1 MARPVHRKGQA
12 GMVGFPGLQWRTVA
26 AAMVV
31 VALALAGC
39 RAASAA
45 KVAGGREGMAI
56 PPLTLTTLDGKSLD
70 LGAQRGKV
78 VIVDFWDTWC
88 GPCLRA
94 LPHLQELSRTHPD
107 SLVVIAVA
115 IGQEGE
121 GKVRSVVA
129 RQSLTIPV
137 AMLGSQADLT
147 PTFGSIDQLPTTFL
161 VGPDGVIRRRWI
173 GAQSLATYEHAVED
187 LLRP

>member
-1 MARPVHRKGQA
+1 MARISRFLWRPAVA
-12 GMVGFPGLQWRTVA
+12 GIVMA
-26 AAMVV
+26 
-31 VALALAGC
+31 ALALAGC
-39 RAASAA
+39 RSASAE
-45 KVAGGREGMAI
+45 KVVGGREGTVVPA
-56 PPLTLTTLDGKSLD
+56 LTLTTLEGKALD

-107 SLVVIAVA
+107 SLVVVAVA

-129 RQSLTIPV
+129 RQALTFPV
-137 AMLGSQADLT
+137 ALLVAQPDLT
-147 PTFGSIDQLPTTFL
+147 PAFGSIDQLPTTFL

-173 GAQSLATYEHAVED
+173 GAQSLATYEHAVMG

>member
-1 MARPVHRKGQA
+1 
-12 GMVGFPGLQWRTVA
+12 MVRISRSHWRSA
-26 AAMVV
+26 AAGLVV
-31 VALALAGC
+31 VAVALAGC
-39 RAASAA
+39 RAAAAA
-45 KVAGGREGMAI
+45 KVAGGGREGTAG
-56 PPLTLTTLDGKSLD
+56 PALTLTTLDGKSLD

-94 LPHLQELSRTHPD
+94 LPHLQELSRAHPD
-107 SLVVIAVA
+107 SLVVVAVA

-121 GKVRSVVA
+121 AKVRSVVA
-129 RQSLTIPV
+129 RQALTFPV
-137 AMLGSQADLT
+137 ALFSAQPDLT
-147 PTFGSIDQLPTTFL
+147 PAFGSIDQLPTTFL

-173 GAQSLATYEHAVED
+173 GAQSLATYENAVEG

>member
-1 MARPVHRKGQA
+1 
-12 GMVGFPGLQWRTVA
+12 
-26 AAMVV
+26 MVV
-31 VALALAGC
+31 AALALAGC
-39 RAASAA
+39 RAAAAA
-45 KVAGGREGMAI
+45 KVSGGREGTVVPA
-56 PPLTLTTLDGKSLD
+56 LTLTTLEGKSLD

-94 LPHLQELSRTHPD
+94 LPHLQELSRAYPD
-107 SLVVIAVA
+107 SLLVIAVA

-129 RQSLTIPV
+129 RQALTIPV
-137 AMLGSQADLT
+137 AMQGAQPDLT
-147 PTFGSIDQLPTTFL
+147 PAFGNIDQLPTTFL

-173 GAQSLATYEHAVED
+173 GAQSLATYQHAVVG

>member
-1 MARPVHRKGQA
+1 MAVLALSGCR
-12 GMVGFPGLQWRTVA
+12 VA
-26 AAMVV
+26 AA
-31 VALALAGC
+31 
-39 RAASAA
+39 A
-45 KVAGGREGMAI
+45 KVVGGREGMTV
-56 PPLTLTTLDGKSLD
+56 PPLALATLEGKALD

-94 LPHLQELSRTHPD
+94 LPHLQELSRAHPD
-107 SLVVIAVA
+107 SLVVVAVA

-129 RQSLTIPV
+129 RQGLTIPV
-137 AMLGSQADLT
+137 VMLGSQPDLT
-147 PTFGSIDQLPTTFL
+147 PAFGNIDQLPTTFL

-173 GAQSLATYEHAVED
+173 GAQSLATYERAVEG